1 MNPLLP
7 EVLESSQADIQCLVT
22 LRIPEDLPCFP
33 GHFPGFP
40 ILPGV
45 VQLDWVIRFGR
56 QMLSLRGEFAGMEQI
71 KFQAPILPGS
81 TVTLSLTF
89 EAGKNRLGFSYSQAQ
104 NRCSSGFILL
114 SA

>member
-7 EVLESSQADIQCLVT
+7 EVLDSRQTDNQLQLSLKVGENLA
-22 LRIPEDLPCFP
+22 CFP

-40 ILPGV
+40 ILPGA
-45 VQLDWVIRFGR
+45 VQLDWVMQLGR
-56 QMLSLRGEFAGMEQI
+56 QFLKFPGEFAGMEQI
-71 KFQAPILPGS
+71 KFQSPIRPGS
-81 TVTLSLTF
+81 VVSLILNF
-89 EAGKNRLGFSYSQAQ
+89 EAEKNRLGFSYSQGQ